1 MADVATCDAD
11 DEMQLLRS
19 RLAACEAALAAAETQ
34 RANERAAR
42 IRVQRQLRHTSLV
55 AEEQAAEASG
65 VTLRAK
71 AVGTVYSCFSRRN
84 GTPRQP
90 GLVSSARAVLALRPG
105 VPHDCL
111 TGLEAFSHC
120 WVLYVFHQNTDLHVA
135 QQQQA
140 APGGAAAAARPQGQR
155 IKSRVAVPRLD
166 GDTLGVFATR
176 TPHRPVPIGLS
187 LGRLRLV
194 DAARGLVHFEGLDL
208 VDGTPILDIKPFVRA
223 RWRCPPTPSRCGETR
238 DCGRMN

>member
-1 MADVATCDAD
+1 MADVAPCDAD
-11 DEMQLLRS
+11 DEVQLLRS

-135 QQQQA
+135 QQQQ
-140 APGGAAAAARPQGQR
+140 GAGAAAARPQGQR

-166 GDTLGVFATR
+166 GDTRGVFATR

-208 VDGTPILDIKPFVRA
+208 VDGTPVVDIKPFVRA
-223 RWRCPPTPSRCGETR
+223 PLPAPQPAHPPMMERREIEAA
-238 DCGRMN
+238 